1 MRIQRLYTVAQD
13 DVYDRIPFVMAGI
26 ELAEASGAVTT
37 ITDIEI
43 PADWSHGAVS
53 ALLASGLRRS
63 GVPQKLKA
71 VEENT
76 VPNWL
81 WRCVPADT
89 AEAEVERG
97 AEQSCKN
104 LFDRVAGALTYTGWK
119 AGYFKAEADAQAFY
133 DEWRFLLATQR
144 VALPAACWAE
154 LGLHWAYGFEGR
166 AGEGVWIDP
175 RSGRIRV
182 RPLEHLNPDI
192 LEFIGAGEAPELL
205 AQDDPAL
212 AAKLGA
218 QEIAA
223 AQVSAQQ
230 LGTRLL
236 QQALDALYESVGT
249 AQAEAALAAARQ
261 QGMSE
266 RLLATT
272 LERAALGQPALQ
284 LPLPPPVPEH
294 LARPVPD
301 SFVPYRAG
309 GDNPAVLKALYQY
322 NEPGLLFPQALK
334 EWSGAPN
341 AAESGLSPSGAVLLP
356 LHCGL
361 ARATLNLLPFVRA
374 MEDGGGF
381 DQAGFAHTVR
391 LTTIALD
398 ILLHHAGYPD
408 EMSARRTL
416 ARRPLALGYNNLAP
430 TLLAL
435 GYAYDNAAG
444 RAMAGAM
451 AALLGSIAV
460 TTSGELAAAHGVA
473 EDFSEQR
480 EAVLRVM
487 RNQRRAAYGETDGYE
502 GVSLPPAGLQLS
514 DCPDLALVAAV
525 RRAWDQAVELGH
537 TVGLRNLQRVALDAD
552 CALARQGDA
561 FTSGIL
567 PLPTLVE
574 DVQSDADNFV
584 RRPLPAVQAALS
596 LLGYDPADQQM
607 IVAQLVGNRSL
618 RGAPCINHATLRER
632 GFDDTML
639 VRLEAALAEAG
650 DVRFAAHPWVLG
662 QAACAEQFGLTAAE
676 GEDPTFNLL
685 ARLGFSA
692 AEIAAA
698 NAYCCGGVAPDKIL
712 GLQPDHRDIFA
723 CRDNDGLG
731 GLAPEAVLR
740 MAAAVQPFADGL
752 VIAPLAMPALA
763 TEAEVT
769 ALREQA
775 AALGLKNFI
784 LQRAVAPAQPV
795 VLLDEA
801 PRLPVVERAAAP
813 LPAMPTQLRERLP
826 DRRKGYTQKAIV
838 GGHKVYLR
846 TGEYEDGG
854 LGEIFIDMHKE
865 GASFRSLMNNFAIAV
880 SLGLQHGVPLEEFVE
895 AFTFTRF
902 EPSGVVE
909 GNEAI
914 KMATSVLDYVFREL
928 AVSYLGRTDLAH
940 AAPQDLL
947 PDALGNGH
955 REGDFG
961 QAEALNMVRR
971 VASNGYVRSNFRV
984 ANSGVSEGARLK
996 VRISGTE
1003 PAVTVEPVTS
1013 SH

>member
-1 MRIQRLYTVAQD
+1 MRIQRLTTVAQE
-13 DVYDRIPFVMAGI
+13 DVYARISFVTADV
-26 ELAEASGAVTT
+26 ELTDVSGAVTT
-37 ITDIEI
+37 LTGVEI

-53 ALLASGLRRS
+53 ALLAQGLCRS

-81 WRCVPADT
+81 WRCVPSDV
-89 AEAEVERG
+89 AEAETARG
-97 AEQSCKN
+97 AEQSCKS

-133 DEWRFLLATQR
+133 DEWRYLLATQR
-144 VALPAACWAE
+144 LALPAACWAE
-154 LGLHWAYGFEGR
+154 LGLGWAYGFEGR

-182 RPLEHLNPDI
+182 RPLAHLNPDI
-192 LEFIGAGEAPELL
+192 LEFIGGKEGPALL
-205 AQDDPAL
+205 APDDPAL

-223 AQVSAQQ
+223 AQVTAQT

-236 QQALDALYESVGT
+236 QQALDTLYDAVGT
-249 AQAEAALAAARQ
+249 AQAEAALAASRQ
-261 QGMSE
+261 QGISE
-266 RLLATT
+266 RLLETT

-284 LPLPPPVPEH
+284 LPVPQPAPEC
-294 LARPVPD
+294 LERSVPG
-301 SFVPYRAG
+301 SFVPYRDEA
-309 GDNPAVLKALYQY
+309 DDPSVLRALYHY
-322 NEPGLLFPQALK
+322 NEPGLLLPQALK
-334 EWSGAPN
+334 EWSSAPG
-341 AAESGLSPSGAVLLP
+341 AAESGLSASGAALLP

-374 MEDGGGF
+374 AEDGGGF
-381 DQAGFAHTVR
+381 DQAGFAHAVR
-391 LTTIALD
+391 LTAIALD
-398 ILLHHAGYPD
+398 ILLQHVGYPD
-408 EMSARRTL
+408 ELSARRTL
-416 ARRPLALGYNNLAP
+416 ARRPLALGYNNLAS

-435 GYAYDNAAG
+435 GCAYDSAAG
-444 RAMAGAM
+444 RAMAGAIT
-451 AALLGSIAV
+451 ALLGGIVA

-473 EDFSEQR
+473 EDFPEQR

-487 RNQRRAAYGETDGYE
+487 RNQRRAAYGETSGFE
-502 GVSLPPAGLQLS
+502 GLSLVPAGLQLS

-525 RRAWDQAVELGH
+525 RRAWDQAVETTH
-537 TVGLRNLQRVALDAD
+537 TVGLRNLHRVALDAD
-552 CALARQGDA
+552 RSLALPVDA
-561 FTSGIL
+561 FTAGIL
-567 PLPTLVE
+567 PLPALVE
-574 DVQSDADNFV
+574 EAQTGAESFAL
-584 RRPLPAVQAALS
+584 RPLPALLEVLNS
-596 LLGYDPADQQM
+596 LGYDPADQQV
-607 IVAQLVGNRSL
+607 IVAQLIGHRSL

-632 GFDDTML
+632 GLDDAML
-639 VRLEAALAEAG
+639 ARLEAALAEAA

-662 QAACAEQFGLTAAE
+662 QAACAKQFGLSDAE
-676 GEDPTFNLL
+676 CEDPTFDFLGK
-685 ARLGFSA
+685 LGFSA

-698 NAYCCGGVAPDKIL
+698 NGYCCGGTAPDKIL
-712 GLQPDHRDIFA
+712 GLQPEHRALVA
-723 CRDNDGLG
+723 CLDSAGMG
-731 GLAPEAVLR
+731 GLSPVAVLR
-740 MAAAVQPFADGL
+740 MAAAMQPFTDGL
-752 VIAPLAMPALA
+752 VVAPLALPALA
-763 TEAEVT
+763 SEADVRTLRKT
-769 ALREQA
+769 AVEI
-775 AALGLKNFI
+775 GLKNFI
-784 LQRAVAPAQPV
+784 LQRAAAPAQPV
-795 VLLDEA
+795 ALLDEA
-801 PRLPVVERAAAP
+801 LRLPKVEHAVAP

-947 PDALGNGH
+947 PDALGHGH
-955 REGDFG
+955 REGNLG

-984 ANSGVSEGARLK
+984 SNSGISDGARLK

-1003 PAVTVEPVTS
+1003 PATTVEPLPP